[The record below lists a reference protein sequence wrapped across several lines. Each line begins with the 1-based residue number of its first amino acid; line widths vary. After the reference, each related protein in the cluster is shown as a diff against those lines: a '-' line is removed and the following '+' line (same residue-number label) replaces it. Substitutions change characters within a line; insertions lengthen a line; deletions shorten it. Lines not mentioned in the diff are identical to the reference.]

1 MGGEQGM
8 RLSRDI
14 VSGSATIALAAG
26 ILLALARIPQ
36 TSYQA
41 IAPDL
46 FPRICAWALIL
57 TGLILIGRG
66 VFRGGEQASLPPLRV
81 LAAVLGSVIAF
92 GALAP
97 RIGYAPAGLLTLV
110 IGGLGSPDVKP
121 GQLLLFSLVLTV
133 FSVLLFSA
141 LLKLS
146 IPVVSLFGISF

>member
-1 MGGEQGM
+1 M

-14 VSGSATIALAAG
+14 ISGSASIVLAAG
-26 ILLALARIPQ
+26 ILLALARIPR

-46 FPRICAWALIL
+46 FPRLCAWGLVL

-66 VFRGGEQASLPPLRV
+66 LFRGGDTASLPPLRA
-81 LAAVLGSVIAF
+81 LAAILMSVIAF

-97 RIGYAPAGLLTLV
+97 RIGYAPAGLLTLL
-110 IGGLGSPDVKP
+110 ISGLGSPDLKP
-121 GQLLLFSLVLTV
+121 GQLVLFSLALTA
-133 FSVLLFSA
+133 FSVLLFST